1 MATREELLAATFLQL
16 ADTLVDDFDVVELLT
31 MLSDRCVELL
41 GAAATGIMVADA
53 SGHLQVMAASS
64 EDANLLELFQI
75 QNGEGPCLDAF
86 RSGQPI
92 AHANL
97 GQGSSW
103 PRFGQLAMGAALP
116 SVHAF
121 PMRVRTHV
129 LGTLN
134 LFIATPM
141 PLSDADV
148 VVAQA
153 LAHAATLAL
162 LHNEA
167 AQDSQRLTAQLHG
180 ALNSR
185 VTIEQA
191 KGAIAERAHIGT
203 DEAFVRLRHYARG
216 HNLKLTDV
224 ATAVVTRT
232 LPDHVLAR
240 LATPTTASDPPGPP
254 APPAA
259 ATDTDT
265 AGDPSRLVD
274 SWSGGQDDVGLAGG
288 HLAELVDHQHA
299 ERLQRGATG
308 RNGPPSPPRCRPSGS
323 LDIVRGLAVRGFKP
337 RGILAGSAPGGAS
350 AKRPADLRK
359 RLEAASGIEPLYRA
373 LQALA

>member
-41 GAAATGIMVADA
+41 GAAATGIMLANA
-53 SGHLQVMAASS
+53 SGNLQVMAASS

-75 QNGEGPCLDAF
+75 QNEEGPCLDAF
-86 RSGQPI
+86 RSGQAV

-97 GQGSSW
+97 GEGSSW
-103 PRFGQLAMGAALP
+103 PRFGQLALGAALP

-134 LFIATPM
+134 LFMATPT
-141 PLSDADV
+141 PLSEADV
-148 VVAQA
+148 LVAQA

-167 AQDSQRLTAQLHG
+167 AQDSQRLTAQLQG

-191 KGAIAERAHIGT
+191 KGAIAERARIGT

-224 ATAVVTRT
+224 ATGVVART
-232 LPDHVLAR
+232 LPD
-240 LATPTTASDPPGPP
+240 
-254 APPAA
+254 
-259 ATDTDT
+259 
-265 AGDPSRLVD
+265 
-274 SWSGGQDDVGLAGG
+274 DVV
-288 HLAELVDHQHA
+288 AELGRSDH
-299 ERLQRGATG
+299 RGGPA
-308 RNGPPSPPRCRPSGS
+308 RPPSTHGGS
-323 LDIVRGLAVRGFKP
+323 DRH
-337 RGILAGSAPGGAS
+337 GG
-350 AKRPADLRK
+350 
-359 RLEAASGIEPLYRA
+359 
-373 LQALA
+373 